1 MSAIVRRGV
10 PAIWLLLGAL
20 ALGLGVTSCLREA
33 PATPDE
39 LNLGKYRYA
48 VSVFNNH
55 GGYND
60 RAEADLALQGLIII
74 EPDDARLTHPEITKL
89 TLYCTFDMVVEGLG
103 LAARMTIRDDQ
114 GRELLQAHARRIV
127 DLVSIDAVISSLAPY
142 RAVGAPPPPKPGT
155 IIEM

>member
-1 MSAIVRRGV
+1 M
-10 PAIWLLLGAL
+10 WLLLGAL
-20 ALGLGVTSCLREA
+20 LLGLGITGCLRGP
-33 PATPDE
+33 PATPEE

-60 RAEADLALQGLIII
+60 RAEADLALQGLIIL
-74 EPDDARLTHPEITKL
+74 EADDARLSHPEISKQ
-89 TLYCTFDMVVEGLG
+89 TLYCTFDMVVEGMG
-103 LAARMTIRDDQ
+103 MAARMTIRDDQ

-127 DLVSIDAVISSLAPY
+127 DLVSIDAVISSLTPY